1 LGWWLAGWLAGLLMR
16 GQGFG
21 CIGNILIG
29 AIGGLIGGYLFNILD
44 VSFAGI
50 LGSLL
55 TALVGAIVLLFVVGL
70 LRRIIKR

>member
-1 LGWWLAGWLAGLLMR
+1 MR